1 MGSSEHVAR
10 VFCGLPSLSVLSDGS
25 DHSEGVD
32 SDETGDT
39 SVNEASTEEEDEDD
53 DDDEEDEE
61 EVAVE
66 M

>member
-1 MGSSEHVAR
+1 MPDDWVNEEDKEQEA
-10 VFCGLPSLSVLSDGS
+10 VLSDGS

-39 SVNEASTEEEDEDD
+39 SVNEVSTEEEDEDD